1 MAKLAFSKLNKIKN
15 VSDKTISI
23 GDNDIILKQY
33 LPLADKLEL
42 IIAVIEQAGNGEE
55 GFFNLVKLEAFYRIE
70 MVKRYTNISFTDK
83 QLEDIPKLYDALVL
97 NNIWNIIINE
107 IPEQEQEYIWNN
119 ILSMAKEITT
129 YNNSILGILK
139 SVSQNY
145 DQLNLDATEIQKKIG
160 DPENLALLKAM
171 VNKTGL
177 VN

>member
-15 VSDKTISI
+15 VSDKIISI

-83 QLEDIPKLYDALVL
+83 QLEDIPKLYDALIL
-97 NNIWNIIINE
+97 NNIWNTIISE

-139 SVSQNY
+139 SISQNY